1 MLQTRAIFQRKSPTI
16 EVQECQ
22 IEKVITLSDSEY
34 ARFHQMLLDD
44 YDFIRDNRELM
55 CVEDGVTHCILV
67 VGETTEDGILVNSEG
82 GDYARCTAFFP
93 HAKSFLLTH
102 GQVQNI
108 QQEEH
113 VNTASESPSAVAPI
127 SPALLAY
134 GEKLQQIVNGSI
146 KQALDG
152 HDQSTYIISLQEL
165 HDIYDNDVFDD
176 TLFIAMLKERPE
188 IVDMDVSDGDI
199 MVTLSL
205 ESILA
210 HDRSQLRVITQDDL
224 KIMHAKHT
232 LWTYDQGGE
241 EANFSDCLLSGLD
254 MSHMQFNGVNF
265 SGALLEN
272 VNMCSSGVCF
282 GVFQGARFV
291 GCKMTG
297 ICAEEADFNGATF
310 EDCNIKQGHLA
321 HSNFA
326 HVQFLD
332 TDLWMADMHS
342 CCIEGTNIADTDTTG
357 VNLNDTSEDEESWVN
372 DFSFGMGDM

>member
-1 MLQTRAIFQRKSPTI
+1 MLQTKAVFQRKNPTI
-16 EVQECQ
+16 EAQECQ
-22 IEKVITLSDSEY
+22 IEKVVTLSDSEY

-44 YDFIRDNRELM
+44 YDFIRDNRDLM
-55 CVEDGVTHCILV
+55 CVKDGVTHCILV

-82 GDYARCTAFFP
+82 GDYARSTAFFP
-93 HAKSFLLTH
+93 HAKSFLSDQEQDWTV
-102 GQVQNI
+102 VQAAPVP
-108 QQEEH
+108 E
-113 VNTASESPSAVAPI
+113 AAESSSAVAPI

-134 GEKLQQIVNGSI
+134 GEKMQKILDASI
-146 KQALDG
+146 KQALEE

-165 HDIYDNDVFDD
+165 HDTDDNDVFDD

-224 KIMHAKHT
+224 NIMHAKHT
-232 LWTYDQGGE
+232 LWKYDQGGE

-272 VNMCSSGVCF
+272 VNMSSSGVCF
-282 GVFQGARFV
+282 GVFQNARFV
-291 GCKMTG
+291 GCRMTG
-297 ICAEEADFNGATF
+297 ICAEEADFTGATF
-310 EDCNIKQGHLA
+310 EDCNIKQGHFA

-342 CCIEGTNIADTDTTG
+342 CCIEGTNIGDTDTTG

-372 DFSFGMGDM
+372 DFSFGMGGM